1 MVKRYDNGFT
11 LIAIVSVTFAVAEW
25 GSQGVKFGLS
35 LLFVA
40 FISFL
45 SGEKWARGPR
55 AINAAPRLDPVR
67 RAASWVIRE
76 WRYLDAEK
84 KFAGFVFIFCAAA
97 LVWAFS
103 T

>member
-1 MVKRYDNGFT
+1 MTKRYDNGFT

-45 SGEKWARGPR
+45 CGEKWARGPR
-55 AINAAPRLDPVR
+55 AINAPPRLR
-67 RAASWVIRE
+67 HLRAVRE
-76 WRYLDAEK
+76 WLLDQWLDADLEK
-84 KFAGFVFIFCAAA
+84 RFGIVALPILVA
-97 LVWAFS
+97 LVVWLLLG
-103 T
+103 